1 MSSVPSS
8 SSLIVFSV
16 TAYMLSNLS
25 LNCLILIII
34 SFSLLGDMTDSSFK
48 YAFLL
53 LIFSSLFYLFL
64 KKTEN
69 LFNIHIK
76 MNISNFCKLN
86 STINCFVGFNP
97 SFFFSFQ
104 INYFFPLQT
113 TRFLQRCLYWNSL
126 KPETKVGSSKN
137 GGLVSVLFW
146 CHCPSRITLNSF
158 FKFLEPSSW
167 CELRA

>member
-97 SFFFSFQ
+97 SFFFLFKLIIFFHCKQLDSFRGVYIEILWSLRQ
-104 INYFFPLQT
+104 KLGPQKMVDLFLFFSDATAHP
-113 TRFLQRCLYWNSL
+113 
-126 KPETKVGSSKN
+126 G
-137 GGLVSVLFW
+137 
-146 CHCPSRITLNSF
+146 
-158 FKFLEPSSW
+158 
-167 CELRA
+167 

>member
-64 KKTEN
+64 KKN
-69 LFNIHIK
+69 RKFVQYPYQND
-76 MNISNFCKLN
+76 ISNFCKLN
-86 STINCFVGFNP
+86 STIHCFVGFNP
-97 SFFFSFQ
+97 SFFFLFKLIIFFHCKQLDSFRGVY
-104 INYFFPLQT
+104 IEIL
-113 TRFLQRCLYWNSL
+113 
-126 KPETKVGSSKN
+126 
-137 GGLVSVLFW
+137 
-146 CHCPSRITLNSF
+146 
-158 FKFLEPSSW
+158 
-167 CELRA
+167 

>member
-64 KKTEN
+64 KKN
-69 LFNIHIK
+69 RKFVQYPYQND
-76 MNISNFCKLN
+76 ISNFCKLN
-86 STINCFVGFNP
+86 STIHCFVGFNT
-97 SFFFSFQ
+97 SFFFLFKLIIFFHCKQLDSFRGVYIEILWSLRQ
-104 INYFFPLQT
+104 KLGPQKMVDLFLFFSDATAHP
-113 TRFLQRCLYWNSL
+113 
-126 KPETKVGSSKN
+126 G
-137 GGLVSVLFW
+137 
-146 CHCPSRITLNSF
+146 
-158 FKFLEPSSW
+158 
-167 CELRA
+167 

>member
-64 KKTEN
+64 KKKQK
-69 LFNIHIK
+69 ICS
-76 MNISNFCKLN
+76 ISISKWI
-86 STINCFVGFNP
+86 SQIFVSWILLSIVLWALTP
-97 SFFFSFQ
+97 HFFFLFKLIIFFHCKQLDSFRGVYIEILWSLRQ
-104 INYFFPLQT
+104 KLGPQKMVDLFLFFSDATAHP
-113 TRFLQRCLYWNSL
+113 
-126 KPETKVGSSKN
+126 G
-137 GGLVSVLFW
+137 
-146 CHCPSRITLNSF
+146 
-158 FKFLEPSSW
+158 
-167 CELRA
+167 